1 MIDYLGI
8 FGQRLRYILTKRDVT
23 IKELSAMT
31 GVPEHTLY
39 LYRTSE
45 RPPTFDNLV
54 SIGKALHVSLDWLCG
69 MRVKEEEGCMIGR
82 K

>member
-8 FGQRLRYILTKRDVT
+8 FGQRLRYVLTKRDVT
-23 IKELSAMT
+23 IKELSKLT

-54 SIGKALHVSLDWLCG
+54 AIGKALHISLDWLCG
-69 MRVKEEEGCMIGR
+69 MRVKEDGNA
-82 K
+82 